1 MFSGLLSTSLHGV
14 GFVQDR
20 HKFNDTRHGGLN
32 EMANSVNSLAPGIS
46 WCDFK
51 NVICNHA
58 LLIGVFRS
66 SYDNVLRWMPQ
77 DPTDDKS
84 TLVHVMACCLM
95 APSHYLNQCW
105 PRSPKPYGVSRP
117 QWVNKGIFWKIF
129 DIPASRML
137 KGGGGVGGTAFTLSI
152 HPSVDRI
159 MSALY
164 LPQNLPDL
172 FHVYRHYQPTPEGV
186 SHVES
191 CFVFSNLK
199 ICKICWTHYMTWH
212 VMTTLTYDSIYE
224 LDLGLCIFFTKRVY
238 PRLLCCQPDLVYSIT
253 LKFVSGSPIDN
264 KSALVQVMVRCQNMM
279 TNFTGIFM

>member
-95 APSHYLNQCW
+95 APSRYLNQCW

-137 KGGGGVGGTAFTLSI
+137 KGGGGGGGYCFHLVHPSICGQNHVCSVSSTKLAGSISCLQTLSTN
-152 HPSVDRI
+152 SRGRVTCWE
-159 MSALY
+159 LFCFFKFKN
-164 LPQNLPDL
+164 LQNLLDPLYDL
-172 FHVYRHYQPTPEGV
+172 ACH
-186 SHVES
+186 
-191 CFVFSNLK
+191 
-199 ICKICWTHYMTWH
+199 
-212 VMTTLTYDSIYE
+212 DD
-224 LDLGLCIFFTKRVY
+224 LDLWLHLWTWPWIMHIFYQAGVF
-238 PRLLCCQPDLVYSIT
+238 
-253 LKFVSGSPIDN
+253 
-264 KSALVQVMVRCQNMM
+264 
-279 TNFTGIFM
+279 